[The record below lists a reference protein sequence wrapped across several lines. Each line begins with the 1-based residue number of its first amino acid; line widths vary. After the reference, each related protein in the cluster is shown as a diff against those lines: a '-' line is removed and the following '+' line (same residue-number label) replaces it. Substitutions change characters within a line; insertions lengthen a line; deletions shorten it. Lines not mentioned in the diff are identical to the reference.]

1 MFTTTESELEDLY
14 AAIEESARLWNV
26 PCTREAVR
34 PTLTAYGAM
43 LTRSVISLRVV
54 TEARRSRDLDYR
66 FLTLPSDI
74 DPYDIALSNELISE
88 TDHPVGALLDQ
99 VRERCPI
106 HSYGIDI
113 GVVGGF
119 KKIWPFFPADGMQKV
134 SELAELPSMPPG
146 LADHARM
153 FARHGLEDKVG
164 LLGIDYH
171 DKTMNVYFP
180 GLSADYFEPRAIL
193 SLHRDAGLPDP
204 SDDFLSLTE
213 KAFDIYATISWE
225 SPRIERLCFPVV
237 TPDPTT
243 LPVRI
248 DPRFEQLVDK
258 VPISTTDRRFTYAA
272 TSSPDGESYKFSWF
286 YQWQPRI
293 LDRMKTSDS

>member
-54 TEARRSRDLDYR
+54 TDARRSGDLDYR

-88 TDHPVGALLDQ
+88 TDHPVGALLDE

-134 SELAELPSMPPG
+134 SELAELPSMPPS
-146 LADHARM
+146 LADHAGM

-180 GLSADYFEPRAIL
+180 GLSADYFEPRAIV

-225 SPRIERLCFPVV
+225 SRRIERLCFPVI

-248 DPRFEQLVDK
+248 EPRFEQLVDK

-272 TSSPDGESYKFSWF
+272 TSSPEGESYKFSWF

>member
-1 MFTTTESELEDLY
+1 VFTTTESELDDLY
-14 AAIEESARLWNV
+14 AAIEKSARLLNV

-43 LTRSVISLRVV
+43 LPRSVISLRVV
-54 TEARRSRDLDYR
+54 TDARRSGDLDYR

-74 DPYDIALSNELISE
+74 DPYAIARSNELLPE

-99 VRERCPI
+99 VRKRCPI

-119 KKIWPFFPADGMQKV
+119 KKIWPFFPADGIQKV
-134 SELAELPSMPPG
+134 SELAELPSMPPS

-180 GLSADYFEPRAIL
+180 GLPTECFEPRAIV

-204 SDDFLSLTE
+204 SDDFLSLTV
-213 KAFDIYATISWE
+213 KAFDIYATVGWD
-225 SPRIERLCFPVV
+225 SPRIERLCFPVI
-237 TPDPTT
+237 TPDPAT
-243 LPVRI
+243 LPVPI
-248 DPRFEQLVDK
+248 DPRFEKLADK
-258 VPISTTDRRFTYAA
+258 VPFSTTDRRFTYAA
-272 TSSPDGESYKFSWF
+272 TSSLDGESYKFSWF

>member
-1 MFTTTESELEDLY
+1 MDDLY

-54 TEARRSRDLDYR
+54 TDARRSGDLDYR

-74 DPYDIALSNELISE
+74 DPYDIALSNKLIPE

-134 SELAELPSMPPG
+134 SELAELPSMPPS

-153 FARHGLEDKVG
+153 FARHGLADKVG

-180 GLSADYFEPRAIL
+180 GLSADYFEPRAIV

-204 SDDFLSLTE
+204 SDDFLSLAG

-225 SPRIERLCFPVV
+225 SPRIERLCFPVI

-243 LPVRI
+243 LPVRVE
-248 DPRFEQLVDK
+248 PRFEQLVDK
-258 VPISTTDRRFTYAA
+258 VPVRTTDRRFTYAA
-272 TSSPDGESYKFSWF
+272 TASPDGESYKFSWF

>member
-1 MFTTTESELEDLY
+1 MFTTIESELDDLY
-14 AAIEESARLWNV
+14 AAIEKSARLLNV

-34 PTLTAYGAM
+34 PTFTAYGAM

-54 TEARRSRDLDYR
+54 TDARCSGDLDYR
-66 FLTLPSDI
+66 FLTLPNDI
-74 DPYDIALSNELISE
+74 DPYDIARSNELLPE

-99 VRERCPI
+99 VRKRCPI

-134 SELAELPSMPPG
+134 SELAELSSMPPS

-180 GLSADYFEPRAIL
+180 GLPAECFEPRAIV

-213 KAFDIYATISWE
+213 NAFDIYATISWD
-225 SPRIERLCFPVV
+225 SPRIERLCFPVI
-237 TPDPTT
+237 TPDPAT
-243 LPVRI
+243 LPVPI
-248 DPRFEQLVDK
+248 DPRFEKLADK
-258 VPISTTDRRFTYAA
+258 VPFSTTDRRFTYAA

>member
-54 TEARRSRDLDYR
+54 TDARRSGDLDYR

-88 TDHPVGALLDQ
+88 TDHPVGALLDE

-119 KKIWPFFPADGMQKV
+119 KKIWPFFPADGMRKV
-134 SELAELPSMPPG
+134 SELAELPSMPPS
-146 LADHARM
+146 LADHVGM

-180 GLSADYFEPRAIL
+180 GLSADYFEPRAIV

-225 SPRIERLCFPVV
+225 SRRIERLCFPVI

-248 DPRFEQLVDK
+248 EPRFGQLVDK

>member
-34 PTLTAYGAM
+34 PTLTAYGTM

-54 TEARRSRDLDYR
+54 TDARRSGDLDYR

-74 DPYDIALSNELISE
+74 DPYDIALSNELVSE

-106 HSYGIDI
+106 HSYGIDV

-146 LADHARM
+146 LADHVGM

-180 GLSADYFEPRAIL
+180 GLPAECFEPRAIV

-213 KAFDIYATISWE
+213 KAFDIYATFSWE
-225 SPRIERLCFPVV
+225 SCRIERLCFPVI

-248 DPRFEQLVDK
+248 EPRFEQLVDK
-258 VPISTTDRRFTYAA
+258 VPVRTTDRRFTYAA